1 MRYLI
6 LLLLNVP
13 VILLALTNIITQ
25 YKLRHI
31 ARRRFWRQVILW
43 ITILSVLIGSFP
55 VYNLLVG
62 RPPLDSAEL
71 SSFDIIQTTVIIA
84 LIYIAN
90 SQRQKIEKTDR
101 MLRDL
106 HQELSIK
113 LATNEQPKK

>member
-1 MRYLI
+1 
-6 LLLLNVP
+6 VP
-13 VILLALTNIITQ
+13 VILLALINIVTQ
-25 YKLRHI
+25 YKIRRISGRRLRY
-31 ARRRFWRQVILW
+31 QLILW
-43 ITILSVLIGSFP
+43 VAILVVLIGSFP

-71 SSFDIIQTTVIIA
+71 SSFDITQTTVVIA
-84 LIYIAN
+84 LIYTAN

-113 LATNEQPKK
+113 LAKDGQSKK